1 MATTIKSTD
10 LDFNQIKN
18 SLKLFLA
25 QKEEFSDY
33 NFEASGMS
41 NLLDVLAYNTHYN
54 ALLAN
59 FALNESYLST
69 AQLRS
74 SMVGLA
80 SSLGYTVGSRIAS
93 KAVLRMY
100 LDYSSTG
107 ETARPGSVTL
117 PKGTTFNATV
127 DSKTYTFKTRDVL
140 IARDDGNGLYY
151 FALNNDT
158 NVPVYEGSARTKTF
172 IAGPASEND
181 SYVIPETK
189 IDLDTVE
196 VRVYN
201 SVTSTAYDAYTNLNT
216 TTNISATSRIFV
228 VKETPNGF
236 YEVTFSNGSRLGLSP
251 ESGQRIEVLYDV
263 VAGPDANGARTFTTN
278 TQVNGKSLNITT
290 TTLSSGGAL
299 KEGIESIRKNAPY
312 QYAAQN
318 RAVTAED
325 YSALVLREFGNNVS
339 DVKTWGGQDNI
350 PPRYGVVYMSLV
362 FNTTD
367 PSVIQDTKDNIR
379 DLFKDLAVI
388 SFDVD
393 FIDPIETYIEAQVFF
408 QFNPNLTSVT
418 QSVIENRVSTSV
430 QSFFNTNLGD
440 FDQSFR
446 RSNLLTEI
454 DDVDPSVLSSRATIK
469 MQSRFVPVV
478 GSGNYTVTYPTSLAA
493 ADDKVYIIESDN
505 FRYKG
510 DICYL
515 RNRLNSTILEVYN
528 VSTGQLAVDNIGS
541 YDPTTGVLNLENF
554 TISLLGGDYVKI
566 TALPANQST
575 ITPLRNNILRYDAEE
590 SSANAV
596 LSASL

>member
-117 PKGTTFNATV
+117 PKGTSFNATV

-469 MQSRFVPVV
+469 MQNRFVPVV

-493 ADDKVYIIESDN
+493 ADDKLYIIESDN

>member
-1 MATTIKSTD
+1 
-10 LDFNQIKN
+10 
-18 SLKLFLA
+18 
-25 QKEEFSDY
+25 
-33 NFEASGMS
+33 
-41 NLLDVLAYNTHYN
+41 
-54 ALLAN
+54 
-59 FALNESYLST
+59 
-69 AQLRS
+69 
-74 SMVGLA
+74 
-80 SSLGYTVGSRIAS
+80 
-93 KAVLRMY
+93 MY

-117 PKGTTFNATV
+117 PKGTSFNATV

-469 MQSRFVPVV
+469 MQNRFVPVV

>member
-117 PKGTTFNATV
+117 PKGTSFNATV

-140 IARDDGNGLYY
+140 IAKDDGNGLYY

-216 TTNISATSRIFV
+216 TTNISATSKIFV

-493 ADDKVYIIESDN
+493 ADDKLYIIESDN

>member
-117 PKGTTFNATV
+117 SKGTSFNATV

-430 QSFFNTNLGD
+430 QSFFNANLGD

-469 MQSRFVPVV
+469 MQNRFVPVV

>member
-117 PKGTTFNATV
+117 PKGTSFNATV

-469 MQSRFVPVV
+469 MQNRFVPVV

>member
-117 PKGTTFNATV
+117 PKGTSFNATV

-140 IARDDGNGLYY
+140 IAKDDGNGLYY

-216 TTNISATSRIFV
+216 TTNISATSKIFV

-350 PPRYGVVYMSLV
+350 PPRYGIVYMSLV

-493 ADDKVYIIESDN
+493 ADDKLYIIESDN

>member
-117 PKGTTFNATV
+117 PKGTSFNATV

-140 IARDDGNGLYY
+140 IAKDDGNGLYY

-216 TTNISATSRIFV
+216 TTNISATSKIFV

-493 ADDKVYIIESDN
+493 ADDKLYIIESDN

-575 ITPLRNNILRYDAEE
+575 ITPLRNNILRYDAE
-590 SSANAV
+590 
-596 LSASL
+596 